1 MQSELEKVILTRLL
15 HAHPKGLGKEI
26 LDDHR
31 GAEQV
36 QLCVQTL
43 RDKGLIHTPED
54 DKMVYPVKLSASG
67 VEAAKACELP

>member
-1 MQSELEKVILTRLL
+1 MHSELEKVVLTRLF

-31 GAEQV
+31 GPEQV
-36 QLCVQTL
+36 ELCLKDL
-43 RDKGLIHTPED
+43 RSRGLIHSPEE